1 MKYVCTWSER
11 EFPHFLS
18 SVFFGAPHDDRRNV
32 VIWLHIF
39 TDAIQHFWARKIC
52 LGNGQECWRL
62 ERCQKTCKRCNS
74 GVWHAVSLSKSV
86 NTILRKIVHLIT
98 YIHVVMCNIMISCIE
113 RAWVYHGLSQIILT
127 FSYPEIDN
135 YHINTSQICH
145 MECKKTI
152 SHAWSYMCVYS
163 TRLHSLTFFG
173 PLEALIFHIW
183 EIIEKEIE
191 IIIIRKLRKAS
202 EDFTDLKHAVPC
214 PPYNMNRSVR
224 LANFSASMVAEV
236 MMSLKSCRLPTT
248 ERKTS
253 SQTPWPWQTRQDLK
267 PLEVVEASLAIQ
279 TPKRTSVF
287 RERSWASSMMTAWL
301 EHSTKVAI
309 V

>member
-1 MKYVCTWSER
+1 MHGFLTIYFDFFISWILGLKNIKSIHHKYVIWS
-11 EFPHFLS
+11 
-18 SVFFGAPHDDRRNV
+18 V
-32 VIWLHIF
+32 
-39 TDAIQHFWARKIC
+39 K
-52 LGNGQECWRL
+52 
-62 ERCQKTCKRCNS
+62 CK
-74 GVWHAVSLSKSV
+74 
-86 NTILRKIVHLIT
+86 
-98 YIHVVMCNIMISCIE
+98 
-113 RAWVYHGLSQIILT
+113 
-127 FSYPEIDN
+127 EI
-135 YHINTSQICH
+135 
-145 MECKKTI
+145 TI
-152 SHAWSYMCVYS
+152 SYAWSYMWVYS
-163 TRLHSLTFFG
+163 TRLHSRTFDG
-173 PLEALIFHIW
+173 PLEALIFHIR

-202 EDFTDLKHAVPC
+202 ENLTNLKHAVPC

-253 SQTPWPWQTRQDLK
+253 SQTPWQTRQDLK
-267 PLEVVEASLAIQ
+267 PNEALETSLAIQ